1 MRKIMDG
8 TLNAVNNFK
17 LSLINMPKVDG
28 VYILVILEKL
38 PSLAVGVE
46 KELG

>member
-17 LSLINMPKVDG
+17 LSLINMPEVDG